1 MVYRMVSK
9 DAVQLVLFFLI
20 TVIVRIGCIGQSIAL
35 AEPSGEIVVWGWP
48 THDKAYE
55 AIIAGFQAKY
65 PNVKVTWLMHNG
77 TRDSLSTALAAGEGL
92 PDVTAIE
99 INDIGR
105 FVMQGGFEDLMQ
117 PPYNAGKYKDDF
129 VKYKW
134 DQAMTPDG
142 RLLAFPWD
150 IGPASVF
157 YRRDLFEK
165 AGLASD
171 PESVAKMVST
181 WKDFIDVGQ
190 KIVNPDDYVYLLV
203 NAEQIPFIY
212 YAHKN
217 FFDEEYNVAI
227 DNSKTLEVL
236 QYARQVRDLGLDA
249 KAQIL
254 NEEWYN
260 MLRNGEIAFTIIG
273 CWFGSFLKNFADPDG
288 AGNWGMIPI
297 PEDPLQNWGGSFLAI
312 PEKASNK
319 EAAWAF
325 VEYALATVEG
335 QNGIF
340 KAVDYFPSYIPAW
353 DDPIYQEGD
362 PYFGGQKT
370 RALWMEIATSPGK
383 VLTTPMDSVAEQTFM
398 AEVTK
403 MLNEG
408 LDPQDT
414 INAAE
419 KAILEQTAKDRE
431 IVMQWIKK

>member
-1 MVYRMVSK
+1 MMRKRMLKRSLMGIILIAMLGIFMVPS
-9 DAVQLVLFFLI
+9 LVF
-20 TVIVRIGCIGQSIAL
+20 

-48 THDKAYE
+48 THDVGYE
-55 AIIAGFQAKY
+55 AIIAGFNAKY
-65 PNVKVTWLMHNG
+65 PNVKVTWLMQTG
-77 TRDSLSTALAAGEGL
+77 AGGARDSLSTALAAGEGL

-117 PPYNAGKYKDDF
+117 PPYNAGKYATDF

-134 DQAMTPDG
+134 EQALTPDG

-157 YRRDLFEK
+157 YRRDLFDK
-165 AGLASD
+165 AGLPSD
-171 PESVAKMVST
+171 PESVAKMMST
-181 WKDFIDVGQ
+181 WKDFIEVGQ
-190 KIVNPDDYVYLLV
+190 KVVDPANDVYMLI
-203 NAEQIPFIY
+203 NAEQIPYIY

-217 FFDEEYNVAI
+217 FFDADYNVAI
-227 DNSKTLEVL
+227 DNPKTLEVL
-236 QYARQVRDLGLDA
+236 QYAKQVRDLGLDA
-249 KAQIL
+249 KAQL
-254 NEEWYN
+254 WNEEWYN
-260 MLRNGEIAFTIIG
+260 MLRNGEVGFTIIG
-273 CWFGSFLKNFADPDG
+273 CWFASFLKSFVDPDG

-312 PEKASNK
+312 PEKAANK

-325 VEYALATVEG
+325 VEYVLATAEG

-362 PYFGGQKT
+362 PYFAGQKT
-370 RALWMEIATSPGK
+370 RALWMQIATSPGQ
-383 VLTTPMDSVAEQTFM
+383 VLTTPMDSVAEQAFM

-408 LDPQDT
+408 LDPQAT
-414 INAAE
+414 IDAAA